1 MALRS
6 SIYVQDEFVIVAT
19 FFSQCRKIV
28 VTSKLIMASNF
39 LLIEVE
45 GMITGILENWQKFS
59 LLGAKS
65 ESGEVYLIVAAVQMW
80 PLPILYL
87 IVSNAFDF
95 DLIEKR

>member
-6 SIYVQDEFVIVAT
+6 LIYVQDEFVIVAT

-39 LLIEVE
+39 LLIEVD
-45 GMITGILENWQKFS
+45 GMITNILENWQKFS
-59 LLGAKS
+59 LLSAKN
-65 ESGEVYLIVAAVQMW
+65 ESGEV
-80 PLPILYL
+80 YL

>member
-1 MALRS
+1 MAFRS
-6 SIYVQDEFVIVAT
+6 LIYVQDEFVIVAT

-45 GMITGILENWQKFS
+45 GMITNILENWQKFS
-59 LLGAKS
+59 LLSAKN
-65 ESGEVYLIVAAVQMW
+65 ESGEV
-80 PLPILYL
+80 YL

>member
-1 MALRS
+1 MAFRS
-6 SIYVQDEFVIVAT
+6 LIYVQDEFVIVAT

-45 GMITGILENWQKFS
+45 GMITNILENWQKFS
-59 LLGAKS
+59 LLSAKN
-65 ESGEVYLIVAAVQMW
+65 ESGKV
-80 PLPILYL
+80 YL